1 MKKADILIIAVV
13 ALCALGLILFYCV
26 GSGAQKKSVV
36 VTHAGETVRVLPL
49 DEDTI
54 LVLSFPEGSNT
65 LEISSGAV
73 RITEADCGGDCVRCG
88 KIENAG
94 SSIVCLPHRLSI
106 TITGD
111 GPDGVSR

>member
-1 MKKADILIIAVV
+1 MKKADILIIVAVS
-13 ALCALGLILFYCV
+13 LCALGLILFYCV
-26 GSGAQKKSVV
+26 GSGVQKKSVV

-49 DEDTI
+49 NEDIT
-54 LVLSFPEGSNT
+54 LVLSFPEGNNT
-65 LEISSGAV
+65 LEIRSGAV

-94 SSIVCLPHRLSI
+94 SSIVCLPHRLSV

>member
-1 MKKADILIIAVV
+1 MKKADILIIAAV
-13 ALCALGLILFYCV
+13 ALCAFGLVLFFSM
-26 GSGAQKKSVV
+26 GNSAQKKSVV

-49 DEDTI
+49 NEDTT

-94 SSIVCLPHRLSI
+94 SSIVCLPHRLSV

>member
-1 MKKADILIIAVV
+1 MKKADILIIAAV

-26 GSGAQKKSVV
+26 GSSAQKKSVV

-49 DEDTI
+49 DITV
-54 LVLSFPEGSNT
+54 VLSFPEGSNT

-94 SSIVCLPHRLSI
+94 SSIVCLPHRLSV